1 MDHEVK
7 DRVQVADIPEE
18 KKQEKRG
25 IWKEIS
31 EGFDRGVRGV
41 VDFVKEK
48 TGGAVAKLKEKG
60 VDLDLGL
67 TKWRYGQEK
76 GKMDEAKRGMRSLE
90 RVHRRGLVKDKE
102 YSGVLEILQKRLE
115 QAKGVRKE
123 IRKQLRRKERRL
135 KELREKLAELKQ
147 KKAED
152 EQD

>member
-76 GKMDEAKRGMRSLE
+76 GKMD
-90 RVHRRGLVKDKE
+90 
-102 YSGVLEILQKRLE
+102 
-115 QAKGVRKE
+115 
-123 IRKQLRRKERRL
+123 
-135 KELREKLAELKQ
+135 
-147 KKAED
+147 
-152 EQD
+152 

>member
-1 MDHEVK
+1 
-7 DRVQVADIPEE
+7 
-18 KKQEKRG
+18 
-25 IWKEIS
+25 
-31 EGFDRGVRGV
+31 
-41 VDFVKEK
+41 
-48 TGGAVAKLKEKG
+48 
-60 VDLDLGL
+60 
-67 TKWRYGQEK
+67 
-76 GKMDEAKRGMRSLE
+76 LE